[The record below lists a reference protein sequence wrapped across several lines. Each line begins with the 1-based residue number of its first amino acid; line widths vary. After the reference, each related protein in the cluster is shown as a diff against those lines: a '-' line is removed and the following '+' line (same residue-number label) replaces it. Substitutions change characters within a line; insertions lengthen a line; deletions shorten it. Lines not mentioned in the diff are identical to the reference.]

1 MRLVV
6 LHTLVGLCAAAICV
20 GGCGKS
26 SNEAQAPEPTLTVDA
41 ATAGSITGTVTLVG
55 QPPQFKPLDMSA
67 ESYCVQAN
75 PAPVIP
81 PIVVTGD
88 KGALANA
95 VVYVKG
101 DMADYRFDVPQQPAV
116 VDQKGCM
123 YEPHVLAMMANQPF
137 HVTNSDDTLH
147 NIHPVPHTNRSWNQS
162 QPQGAPPIDR
172 KFTKPELAIQVNC
185 NVHPWMR
192 GYLFVFR
199 HPFYA
204 VTTKTGTFSIS
215 GLPPGTYTIEAWQE
229 RFGAQ
234 DQTVTIGAK
243 ESKAIAF
250 TFTAPP
256 AHSGN

>member
-1 MRLVV
+1 MKLRPIGKVCFVV
-6 LHTLVGLCAAAICV
+6 FASVVFFA
-20 GGCGKS
+20 GCGSKS
-26 SNEAQAPEPTLTVDA
+26 SEQPAPQPTLTVDPSI
-41 ATAGSITGTVTLVG
+41 TGSIAGTVTLIG
-55 QPPQFKPLDMSA
+55 DPPKFKPLDMTA
-67 ESYCVQAN
+67 ESSCVQAN
-75 PAPVIP
+75 PTPVTP

-88 KGALANA
+88 KGALANV

-101 DMADYRFDVPQQPAV
+101 DMPDYRFDVPQDPATL
-116 VDQKGCM
+116 DQRGCM
-123 YEPHVLAMMANQPF
+123 YEPHVLALRANQPF
-137 HVTNSDDTLH
+137 HVTNSDATLH
-147 NIHPVPHTNRSWNQS
+147 NIHPVPHRNRSWNQS

-172 KFTKPELAIQVNC
+172 KFVKPELAIQVNC

-204 VTTKTGTFSIS
+204 VTTKSGTFSIN

-243 ESKAIAF
+243 ESKTLAF
-250 TFTAPP
+250 TFHAKPP
-256 AHSGN
+256 GG